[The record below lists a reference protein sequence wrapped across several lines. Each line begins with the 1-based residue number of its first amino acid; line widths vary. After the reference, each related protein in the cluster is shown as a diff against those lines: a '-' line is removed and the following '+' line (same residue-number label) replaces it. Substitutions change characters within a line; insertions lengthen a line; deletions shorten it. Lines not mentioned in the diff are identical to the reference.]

1 MTGLNGEL
9 SPDKPNNLMPIIME
23 TGSGKRPSM
32 TVYGTDYDTRDGSCI
47 RDYIHVTDIADAH
60 VKALKFL
67 IDKRNTENCTTFNL
81 GSGNGISVLEML
93 NAFEKITGQ
102 KLNYELGGRRP
113 GDIPAIYS
121 NSEKAHQLLGWQCQY
136 GVEDMIR
143 SAWQWEM
150 NREG

>member
-1 MTGLNGEL
+1 
-9 SPDKPNNLMPIIME
+9 
-23 TGSGKRPSM
+23 
-32 TVYGTDYDTRDGSCI
+32 
-47 RDYIHVTDIADAH
+47 
-60 VKALKFL
+60 
-67 IDKRNTENCTTFNL
+67 
-81 GSGNGISVLEML
+81 ML

-121 NSEKAHQLLGWQCQY
+121 NSEKAHRLLGWQCQY